1 MECQF
6 CSKECKNKKSLIQHE
21 IRCNLNSNKIKVV
34 SNFISYNEKVKDGE
48 VLKINTNQ
56 FTKADN
62 QGLPKPIVSDDT
74 KEKIGKK
81 TKQQIWSQE
90 RRDNLSIAMIKATID
105 YPESYSANNVC
116 GRTKLIE
123 AVDSFGNNTK
133 LNGSWEK
140 IVADYLNINN
150 IKWTN
155 KIKEKIIYNWQNK
168 DRIYYPDFYLPDY
181 DMYIEV
187 KGYQRDRDIQ
197 KWNIVKDRLI
207 IIKQKEIN
215 LIKQN
220 KYDLDRKLEM

>member
-1 MECQF
+1 MECQY
-6 CSKECKNKKSLIQHE
+6 CNKLCKNKNSLVQHE
-21 IRCNLNSNKIKVV
+21 IRCKNNPNKIKIT
-34 SNFISYNEKVKDGE
+34 SSFIKYNEKIKSGE
-48 VLKINTNQ
+48 LIKTNTNQ
-56 FTKADN
+56 FTKANN
-62 QGLPKPIVSDDT
+62 QGLPKPIISDST
-74 KEKIGKK
+74 RQKISVASKK
-81 TKQQIWSQE
+81 QIWTEE
-90 RRDNLSIAMIKATID
+90 RREKQSIAMIKATID

-150 IKWTN
+150 IQWTN
-155 KIKEKIIYNWQNK
+155 KIKEKLIYNWQNK

-220 KYDLDRKLEM
+220 KFKMPV